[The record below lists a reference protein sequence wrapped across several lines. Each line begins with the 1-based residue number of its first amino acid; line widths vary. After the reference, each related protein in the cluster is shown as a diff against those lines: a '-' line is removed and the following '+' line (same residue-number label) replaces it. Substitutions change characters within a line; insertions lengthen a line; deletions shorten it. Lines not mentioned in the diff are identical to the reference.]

1 LWGVLLPSLP
11 YAKGAHNYFLA
22 EFEDAGQIGVLTGL
36 LRCARKDGLS
46 LKNLPW
52 ASLRSAQTMS
62 AALLAFGSMSTHG
75 IDYRQYGL
83 SPKYPKDFLDVYD
96 VRSENTAETWTGTG
110 VAVGAVVGALSAQ
123 NVARRFRARP
133 LPIGVGITVAFATW
147 FNTIGSLV
155 HETPLVK

>member
-1 LWGVLLPSLP
+1 LRGVLLPSLP
-11 YAKGAHNYFLA
+11 YAKGAQNYFLG

-62 AALLAFGSMSTHG
+62 AALLAFGSMSVLG

-83 SPKYPKDFLDVYD
+83 SPKYSKGFIDVYD
-96 VRSENTAETWTGTG
+96 VRSENTAETWTRTG
-110 VAVGAVVGALSAQ
+110 VAFGAVVGALGARD
-123 NVARRFRARP
+123 VARRFQARP

-155 HETPLVK
+155 HGTPLVK

>member
-1 LWGVLLPSLP
+1 MRGVLLPSLP
-11 YAKGAHNYFLA
+11 YAKGAHNYFLG

-36 LRCARKDGLS
+36 LRCARKDELF

-62 AALLAFGSMSTHG
+62 ATLLAFGSMSTLG

-96 VRSENTAETWTGTG
+96 IRSENTAETWTGIG
-110 VAVGAVVGALSAQ
+110 VAVGAVVGALSVGMWQGVSELVLYLWALGS
-123 NVARRFRARP
+123 P
-133 LPIGVGITVAFATW
+133 LPSLL
-147 FNTIGSLV
+147 GSIQLV
-155 HETPLVK
+155 PWSKGRHW